1 MRWLKRFLAVMSL
14 AALTACASLPIQEM
28 SDARQAIRA
37 ARDAGAETYATQVLD
52 AAERRLDSAADLLA
66 GGDYEGSREAAIDA
80 RREAVRARLLALE
93 QQESTE

>member
-1 MRWLKRFLAVMSL
+1 MSL

-37 ARDAGAETYATQVLD
+37 ARDAGAETYATQALD

-66 GGDYEGSREAAIDA
+66 DGDYEGSREAAIDA